1 MTPTPT
7 EVVLTEPELSTKQNF
22 IVATANFLLW
32 FVRALIVWGFFAVFF
47 PALGVTYVLV
57 LAALWAL
64 RHALPTDQERIHRLA
79 AKQ

>member
-7 EVVLTEPELSTKQNF
+7 EVVLTEPDLTGKQSALV
-22 IVATANFLLW
+22 VAANLLLW

-64 RHALPTDQERIHRLA
+64 RHALPTDQERMYRLA
-79 AKQ
+79 AKH